1 MLKDMIT
8 WEALTCLVFGVV
20 VGAIY
25 YNFVL
30 EPRDEKLYA
39 VMDCM
44 DDLHS
49 QIEYDRC
56 VQQVRK

>member
-8 WEALTCLVFGVV
+8 WEGLTCLVFGVV
-20 VGAIY
+20 IGTLY

-44 DDLHS
+44 GDNS
-49 QIEYDRC
+49 RAEYDRC
-56 VQQVRK
+56 VQQLRN